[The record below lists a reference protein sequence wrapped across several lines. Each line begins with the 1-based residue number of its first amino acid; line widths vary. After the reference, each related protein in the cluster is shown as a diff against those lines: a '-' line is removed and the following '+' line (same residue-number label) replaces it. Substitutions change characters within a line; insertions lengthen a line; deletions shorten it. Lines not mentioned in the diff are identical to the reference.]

1 MRFVQPAVLLLGV
14 AVYGAA
20 IAISQGDG
28 GPGDD
33 QWLLLIAVV
42 WNLALLVAAIIAI
55 VDSVRRLRAKRTK
68 QLAVDAMVV
77 KLASIPFFLV
87 NFAMLLFA
95 SVASLVLIMV
105 GPIIW
110 TVIAIGLGLTYLT
123 MLSTSVYAWATIT
136 QLRRERVIGTGLA
149 LLYMV
154 LTCLFVT
161 DVAAAVLLFGHSRR
175 GPRLALVWLLCAT
188 GIALI
193 AVGVLFSLGFFKDV
207 LPLPDPYPV
216 NLLESV
222 VPVVVG
228 IVLVLGTVTVSIL
241 RRSSLRLEAQAA
253 AAGEASAESELTSVK
268 V

>member
-1 MRFVQPAVLLLGV
+1 MRFVQPAVLLLGLAMYA
-14 AVYGAA
+14 AV
-20 IAISQGDG
+20 IAIFQGG
-28 GPGDD
+28 GGVSDD
-33 QWLLLIAVV
+33 AWFLVIAGV

-55 VDSVRRLRAKRTK
+55 VDSVRRLRAKRTR

-87 NFAMLLFA
+87 NFVAFVFA

-110 TVIAIGLGLTYLT
+110 TVIAIGIGLTYLT

-149 LLYMV
+149 ILYTI

-175 GPRLALVWLLCAT
+175 RPRLALVWLLCAT
-188 GIALI
+188 GIAMI

-207 LPLPDPYPV
+207 FPLPDVYPV
-216 NLLESV
+216 NLLERV
-222 VPVVVG
+222 IPLVVG
-228 IVLVLGTVTVSIL
+228 IVLVLATVIVSVL

-253 AAGEASAESELTSVK
+253 AAREASA
-268 V
+268 